1 MQFDPGHLWAT
12 MGIVAK
18 GVVLTLLIMS
28 VWSIAI
34 MFDRWKLYTAA
45 KTQSRKYAADV
56 ARLLKAGKL
65 KEAVDLSSSAGMKSS
80 HLAKVSLAGLQEWQF
95 QGATGETDKDA
106 ALEASKRAMQRATA
120 VNLADLKKGLSF
132 LATTGATAP
141 FVGLFGT
148 VWGIM
153 TSFQA
158 IAASKNTN
166 LAVVAPGIA
175 EALFATAL
183 GLLAAIPSVIF
194 YNKFSSEASR
204 LGQRLE
210 GFADEFSAI
219 VSRQVDQRS

>member
-1 MQFDPGHLWAT
+1 MQFDMAHMWAS
-12 MGIVAK
+12 MGWIAK
-18 GVVLTLLIMS
+18 GVVFTLLIMS

-95 QGATGETDKDA
+95 QGATGETDREA
-106 ALEASKRAMQRATA
+106 ALEAAKRAMQRATA

-148 VWGIM
+148 TFGIINAFSGM
-153 TSFQA
+153 ALTGSGG
-158 IAASKNTN
+158 IAAIS
-166 LAVVAPGIA
+166 AGIA
-175 EALFATAL
+175 EALITTAL
-183 GLLAAIPSVIF
+183 GLAVAIFAVWG
-194 YNKFSSEASR
+194 YNYFS
-204 LGQRLE
+204 G
-210 GFADEFSAI
+210 
-219 VSRQVDQRS
+219 QVDGFTVEMDNSGSELLDFVKKSA